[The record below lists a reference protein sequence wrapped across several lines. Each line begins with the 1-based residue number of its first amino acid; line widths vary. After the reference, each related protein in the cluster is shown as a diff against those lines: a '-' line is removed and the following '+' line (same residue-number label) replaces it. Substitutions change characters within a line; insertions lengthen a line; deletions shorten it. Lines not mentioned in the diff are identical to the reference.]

1 MPAGI
6 DLGKQYGPLPLG
18 AWVVVVGGAL
28 GLAWYTR
35 RSSGVEP
42 EIMEDVSG
50 TPGVGIGAPA
60 DWTPIVGTPPPTT
73 TAPTTN
79 EAWAV
84 KAIQWGIAMNYPP
97 NMVDSAVRKYLA
109 GLKLSVQE
117 YTFIG
122 LALIANGPPPQPLPP
137 GEETDPPVIPPVIP
151 PATGGTPARVTG
163 VRVLSPSPRQMT
175 IGWNPVAGATGY
187 QVALVS
193 RAKYFDWVN
202 NTTIYKGYTVKDLSP
217 GLPVVF
223 VVRARNGSKVGPW
236 SLPLATRTPR

>member
-35 RSSGVEP
+35 RSGGGVEP
-42 EIMEDVSG
+42 QVTEDVSG
-50 TPGVGIGAPA
+50 TPGVGVGAPA
-60 DWTPIVGTPPPTT
+60 DWTPITGTPAPVT

-84 KAIQWGIAMNYPP
+84 KAIQWGIAMNYPS

-122 LALIANGPPPQPLPP
+122 LALVANGPPPQPLPP
-137 GEETDPPVIPPVIP
+137 GEETDPPPSTDPP
-151 PATGGTPARVTG
+151 PATGYVGPAVRKSPPEGRSTWLNNKPGFTTVVHSNWTATYRGGYTNIAPAGSTAEKLHIAALMAKNAMHGYVHRWGKTIYLPARLNDNGT
-163 VRVLSPSPRQMT
+163 
-175 IGWNPVAGATGY
+175 WVA
-187 QVALVS
+187 
-193 RAKYFDWVN
+193 
-202 NTTIYKGYTVKDLSP
+202 
-217 GLPVVF
+217 
-223 VVRARNGSKVGPW
+223 
-236 SLPLATRTPR
+236 